1 MSLLKMGKAQESIPI
16 FQTLARDP
24 SLGYYSILAYYR
36 LTAMPGAPI
45 PATVETHFGLKRPA
59 DPNAKATEEEVKA
72 AAAAAEEARIDYEA
86 ALAKAEGVGEPPG
99 AEGSA
104 DAAVDAADE
113 GDKDVADADESS
125 AEPSVIPPLAG
136 APAPLFKDANLAIKF
151 ERVRDLVLVGLEDG
165 ARRELREIEKRAQSV
180 ADRKLLMSELANV
193 KNYERSSYIGEVG
206 FGAARLAGG
215 LKGDGRVYW
224 EYAYPRAWESSVA
237 QASRSTSVPEELI
250 WGIMRAESHY
260 RYDAQSPVGAMGLM
274 QLMPFTGRKVAD
286 LMNVKAFEVRTLLE
300 PETNIRFGSRYLQRL
315 IEKFAAK
322 VPLVAAAYNAGPHR
336 VHAWVR
342 NFGTLDMDEFIEHIP
357 YVETRNYVKRVA
369 RNFQIYG
376 LLYHANA
383 KSMAW
388 VIQPVGVQLN
398 EPYPQKE
405 IW

>member
-1 MSLLKMGKAQESIPI
+1 MSLLKMGKTQESIPI

-36 LTAMPGAPI
+36 LSGLPGAQI
-45 PATVETHFGLKRPA
+45 PATVETHFGLKRAA
-59 DPNAKATEEEVKA
+59 DPSSKPTEEEIKA
-72 AAAAAEEARIDYEA
+72 AAAAAEEARVEYET
-86 ALAKAEGVGEPPG
+86 ALAKSETVGDTAEDSDKDP
-99 AEGSA
+99 A
-104 DAAVDAADE
+104 DAEDAPQ
-113 GDKDVADADESS
+113 ESAAS
-125 AEPSVIPPLAG
+125 GAHAPPELAP
-136 APAPLFKDANLAIKF
+136 AAPLFKDSGLAIKF

-165 ARRELREIEKRAQSV
+165 ARRELREIEKRAHSV
-180 ADRKLLMSELANV
+180 PDRKLLMAELANV

-215 LKGDGRVYW
+215 LKGDGRIYW
-224 EYAYPRAWESSVA
+224 EFAYPRAWEASVA
-237 QASRSTSVPEELI
+237 QASKSTSVPEELI

-286 LMNVKAFEVRTLLE
+286 LMSVKAFEVRTLLE

-315 IEKFAAK
+315 VEKFAAK

-376 LLYHANA
+376 LLYRANA

-388 VIQPVGVQLN
+388 IIQPVGVQLN